1 MGGAESQE
9 SGKEALPEAE
19 AASSI
24 ILAAHSTVAVL
35 QPAEVQA
42 ANKFLKHL
50 HDDIDPSKSKLA
62 DNLENIGHK
71 VLGKV
76 LHLQQ
81 HC

>member
-24 ILAAHSTVAVL
+24 ILAAHNTVAVL
-35 QPAEVQA
+35 HPAEVQA